1 MRFLYNIFFC
11 VFAVFY
17 VPVMAVK
24 GKFHSG
30 FSQKFARLPSE
41 ISDFKKPLW
50 IHAVSVGEA
59 LVAARICEILKKEI
73 PGLPVVISTTT
84 PTGNEMI
91 RKASKNVDGVFYYPV
106 DLSWVV
112 KRALDQID
120 PSAYV
125 MVETELWPNM
135 IEQASARGIPVILA
149 NGRISDRSFGR
160 YKKIGYITK
169 KIFGCFSAVCAQTQR
184 DAEKMKALGCGE
196 EKTRVTGNIKFDT
209 SFSPAHDAE
218 VERIGCIFTEGKKV
232 IVAGSTHFP
241 EESGIIDEFVKMR
254 SSLSGGVKLIIAPRH
269 IERKDAIR
277 IYVEKAGLKCCFF
290 SDFSGAGTTG
300 SERAD
305 VMIVDTI
312 GHLKDIYSL
321 ATVVFIGGSLV
332 KKGGQNPIEAARWG
346 KAVVFGTHMTN
357 FREVADSFIES
368 GAAVMAENLVC
379 LGSVMKELLL
389 DEEKRLALERKVKA
403 VIEKNSGAVYKT
415 VEVIKHCLAGEK
427 KCTVEGTNC
436 Y

>member
-30 FSQKFARLPSE
+30 FSQKFARLPSG
-41 ISDFKKPLW
+41 ISGLKRPLW

-59 LVAARICEILKKEI
+59 LVAARICESIKKEL
-73 PGLPVVISTTT
+73 PDLPVVISTTT
-84 PTGNEMI
+84 RTGNEMI
-91 RKASKNVDGVFYYPV
+91 RKASKNVDGVFYYPI
-106 DLSWVV
+106 DLSPVV

-120 PSAYV
+120 PAAYV

-135 IEQASARGIPVILA
+135 IEQAFTRGVPVILA

-160 YKKIGYITK
+160 YKKIGFITK
-169 KIFGCFSAVCAQTQR
+169 KIFGCFAAVCAQTPR
-184 DAEKMKALGCGE
+184 DAEKIKALGCVGD
-196 EKTRVTGNIKFDT
+196 KINVTGNIKFDT
-209 SFSPAHDAE
+209 SFSSERDAE
-218 VERIGCIFTEGKKV
+218 VEKIGRIFPQGKKV

-241 EESGIIDEFVKMR
+241 EESGIIDEFVKM
-254 SSLSGGVKLIIAPRH
+254 LSALPGGAKLIIAPRH

-290 SDFSGAGTTG
+290 SDLSGTETVGV
-300 SERAD
+300 ERAD

-346 KAVVFGTHMTN
+346 KAVIFGPHMTN

-368 GAAVMAENLVC
+368 GAAIMAENFVC
-379 LGSVMKELLL
+379 LGNIMKELLL
-389 DEEKRLALERKVKA
+389 DEEKRQGLERESKA
-403 VIEKNSGAVYKT
+403 VIEKNSGAVQKT
-415 VEVIKHCLAGEK
+415 VEVIKNCLANGE
-427 KCTVEGTNC
+427 
-436 Y
+436 